1 MKRNPERAAACKP
14 RGILKRDLSTQAG
27 LFKLLAD
34 PNRLRIVATL
44 ARAGAE
50 VCVCEFTAELRLE
63 QPTISHHLRALR
75 EAKLVRSER
84 RGTWAYYSLAP
95 GALERVRATLAV
107 AFPSMFETV
116 PLRRVG

>member
-1 MKRNPERAAACKP
+1 MKNKPQRPGACLP
-14 RGILKRDLSTQAG
+14 RGIFQRDLTKQSD

-34 PNRLRIVATL
+34 ANRLRIVATL

-50 VCVCEFTAELRLE
+50 VCVCEFTAELGLE

-95 GALERVRATLAV
+95 GALERLRAALAAV
-107 AFPSMFETV
+107 LPDLFETK
-116 PLRRVG
+116 PLRKAG

>member
-1 MKRNPERAAACKP
+1 MNRKTEDLAGCKS
-14 RGILKRDLSTQAG
+14 RGVFKRDLGAQAD

-75 EAKLVRSER
+75 EAKLVQSKR

-95 GALERVRATLAV
+95 GALERVRNALAV
-107 AFPSMFETV
+107 VLPGLLDV
-116 PLRRVG
+116 KPLRRAG

>member
-1 MKRNPERAAACKP
+1 MIQKPEREAGCKP
-14 RGILKRDLSTQAG
+14 RGILKRDLSAQAE

-34 PNRLRIVATL
+34 ANRLRIVATL

-50 VCVCEFTAELRLE
+50 VCVCEFTAELGLE

-95 GALERVRATLAV
+95 GALDRVRTTLAV
-107 AFPSMFETV
+107 TFPGLFEIT
-116 PLRRVG
+116 PLRRAG